1 MSRIIGIVTNDASEV
16 FQSNVIAGIQS
27 YAAERDYDLVIEETE
42 KLQKP
47 RTVLD
52 RLDSLAG
59 ILAIANAVEDHTLRD
74 IYELGMP
81 ISLVSHQIPGT
92 SIPSVIPDNF
102 TGMTQLVDYLI
113 GKGRRIRIAFI
124 EGDQKQNDGFERS
137 VAFHQ
142 ALLRHDYETPPEL
155 LFPGEFN
162 PTISAKS
169 TRRAIQRGIKFD
181 AIAAADYR
189 LAIAA
194 MQVLREVGIRVPED
208 VHVIGFGDGQEADA
222 AGLTTVGVDVE
233 RLGMRAVRQLIGQI
247 EGLRIRGVTLVRTS
261 IVERASC

>member
-1 MSRIIGIVTNDASEV
+1 V
-16 FQSNVIAGIQS
+16 
-27 YAAERDYDLVIEETE
+27 
-42 KLQKP
+42 
-47 RTVLD
+47 
-52 RLDSLAG
+52 
-59 ILAIANAVEDHTLRD
+59 
-74 IYELGMP
+74 
-81 ISLVSHQIPGT
+81 
-92 SIPSVIPDNF
+92 
-102 TGMTQLVDYLI
+102 
-113 GKGRRIRIAFI
+113 
-124 EGDQKQNDGFERS
+124 GDQKQNDGFERS

-169 TRRAIQRGIKFD
+169 TRRAIQKGIQFD

-194 MQVLREVGIRVPED
+194 MQVLRDVGIRVPED

-233 RLGMRAVRQLIGQI
+233 RLGMRAACQMIGQI